1 MNETNSVY
9 RKQVAINLL
18 TQKVEWE
25 ICIVGAQV
33 KFLHTIKKG
42 FEKTFKIWPL
52 PLVKE

>member
-18 TQKVEWE
+18 THKVEWE

-33 KFLHTIKKG
+33 KFLHTMKKS
-42 FEKTFKIWPL
+42 FEKPL
-52 PLVKE
+52 KFDPSP